1 MFPVPSPGSL
11 SCGWALLTFAEGT
24 KMDEN
29 SVAQLPVL
37 RDTGLIRVREAEGRQ
52 VFTYADIAEGLQVGP
67 SVVRNLFNR
76 HQDAWEPV
84 ETGVSRIET
93 PSGIQDVRWFTA
105 RGAMRFCRRAKSPR
119 ADALFNHLLD
129 LRDAECVK
137 SAAACD
143 PLVEVNRLAGLVNQI
158 LPALAGSVRE
168 VTARQDEHGD
178 RLAVVEAAQ
187 ADLDPAAIALQAADI
202 ETGRR
207 RVLGELRG
215 SLRNLVD
222 AIVAQ
227 TKVLPAGDTEGV
239 SWRSYP
245 RVWRAIHRHVG
256 VSRLDDYV
264 EVDQFTRGIAF
275 AQSLLRALGVD
286 PLAQVSAP
294 G

>member
-1 MFPVPSPGSL
+1 
-11 SCGWALLTFAEGT
+11 
-24 KMDEN
+24 MDEN

-76 HQDAWEPV
+76 HQDAWESV

-202 ETGRR
+202 ESGRR

-222 AIVAQ
+222 TIVAQ
-227 TKVLPAGDTEGV
+227 AKVLPDEDFEGV

-245 RVWRAIHRHVG
+245 RVWRAVHRHVG

-264 EVDQFTRGIAF
+264 EVDQYSRGIAF
-275 AQSLLRALGVD
+275 AQRLLRALGVD
-286 PLAQVSAP
+286 PLAQLSAP